1 MDTLFAVSTA
11 AAGILSVLAVLLAI
25 RTGFPGTGWL
35 IGNSMVSE
43 GATRQMRGDGGFA
56 AYPVPLAG
64 DVLQIAAG
72 YALQAGTHGSAL
84 NQDMAQAVP
93 DGPSAQDSQ
102 DTQTDTGKVMYLTF
116 DDGPSQENT
125 NAVLDVLK
133 KRNIKATF
141 FVVGHFLETAP
152 DLVKRMVEEGH
163 MVGNHTYHHPDMSTI
178 SSLEAF
184 QEELEAVADSFY
196 EITGTRLSPYYR
208 PPQGKANAENIKMAQ
223 QLGYST
229 IFWSLAYVDWDPE
242 NQPSHDTAFD
252 KLTARIHPG
261 AIVLL
266 HNTSQTNGEI
276 LDELLTKWE
285 EMGYRFVSLQQDFA
299 PAR

>member
-25 RTGFPGTGWL
+25 RPGFPGTGWL

-102 DTQTDTGKVMYLTF
+102 DTQTDTGKVMYLT
-116 DDGPSQENT
+116 
-125 NAVLDVLK
+125 L
-133 KRNIKATF
+133 
-141 FVVGHFLETAP
+141 
-152 DLVKRMVEEGH
+152 
-163 MVGNHTYHHPDMSTI
+163 
-178 SSLEAF
+178 SL
-184 QEELEAVADSFY
+184 
-196 EITGTRLSPYYR
+196 
-208 PPQGKANAENIKMAQ
+208 
-223 QLGYST
+223 
-229 IFWSLAYVDWDPE
+229 
-242 NQPSHDTAFD
+242 
-252 KLTARIHPG
+252 IH
-261 AIVLL
+261 I
-266 HNTSQTNGEI
+266 
-276 LDELLTKWE
+276 
-285 EMGYRFVSLQQDFA
+285 
-299 PAR
+299 